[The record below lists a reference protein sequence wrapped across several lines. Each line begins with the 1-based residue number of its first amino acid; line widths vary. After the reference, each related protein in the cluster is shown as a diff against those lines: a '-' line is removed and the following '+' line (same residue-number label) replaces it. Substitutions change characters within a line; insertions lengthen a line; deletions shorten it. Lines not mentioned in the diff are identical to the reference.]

1 VPLPD
6 NKDIEAL
13 VLAKKKK
20 DLLAKYASEELQA
33 EEAEAKSM
41 LNKAP

>member
-1 VPLPD
+1 MPLPD

-20 DLLAKYASEELQA
+20 DLLAKYTSPALQ
-33 EEAEAKSM
+33 EQEAEAKAM
-41 LNKAP
+41 LNKQ